1 MKAKFPLFKTFY
13 LGVLAGCYIAFGSC
27 LAMTVGGACQG
38 MVAAGNLGVQ
48 KMLLGVFGLPTGLM
62 MVVTAGGELFTGNT
76 AFMTA
81 GVIEGKATMG
91 DLVKNWIV
99 SYAGNFI
106 GSVLLAYLVFA
117 SGVMAGPS
125 VATVKAVAVAK
136 TSIPFTQAVIRGVLC
151 NWLVVMGIWQATAS
165 KEIVSRVFAIWLPIM
180 AFVTMGFEHSVAN
193 MFFLPCGLFNGAEVT
208 WSMIIMNNL
217 LPVTI
222 GNTIAGAILM
232 AGSYALMYGK
242 PSK

>member
-1 MKAKFPLFKTFY
+1 
-13 LGVLAGCYIAFGSC
+13 
-27 LAMTVGGACQG
+27 
-38 MVAAGNLGVQ
+38 
-48 KMLLGVFGLPTGLM
+48 
-62 MVVTAGGELFTGNT
+62 VVTAGGELFTGNT

-151 NWLVVMGIWQATAS
+151 NWLVVMGIWQ
-165 KEIVSRVFAIWLPIM
+165 VSLESVLFSLECVLLLLECYLFSLECSDWYTRVYCRPLPPRKSS
-180 AFVTMGFEHSVAN
+180 AGYSQSGCPSWHS
-193 MFFLPCGLFNGAEVT
+193 
-208 WSMIIMNNL
+208 
-217 LPVTI
+217 
-222 GNTIAGAILM
+222 
-232 AGSYALMYGK
+232 
-242 PSK
+242 